1 MDILTALNQQ
11 NKATTSE
18 NKARGYTETGLLTM
32 ECSIF
37 KMELEALNLSDDIM
51 ADLMLEPADQR
62 DNFLEY
68 FRSRV

>member
-1 MDILTALNQQ
+1 VDILTALNQQ
-11 NKATTSE
+11 NKATTGE
-18 NKARGYTETGLLTM
+18 NKARGYM

-37 KMELEALNLSDDIM
+37 KMELEALNLSNNIIS
-51 ADLMLEPADQR
+51 DLMLEPADQR

>member
-1 MDILTALNQQ
+1 MDILTALKQQ
-11 NKATTSE
+11 NKATTGE

-32 ECSIF
+32 ERSIF
-37 KMELEALNLSDDIM
+37 ETELEALNLSNDII

-68 FRSRV
+68 FRGRV

>member
-11 NKATTSE
+11 KADTTDE

-37 KMELEALNLSDDIM
+37 KMQLEELNLSDDII

-68 FRSRV
+68 FRGRV